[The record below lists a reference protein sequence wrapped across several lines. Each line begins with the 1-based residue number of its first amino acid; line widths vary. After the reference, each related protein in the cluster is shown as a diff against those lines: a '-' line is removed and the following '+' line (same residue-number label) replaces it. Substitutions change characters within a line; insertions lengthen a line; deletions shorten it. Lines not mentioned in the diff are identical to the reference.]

1 MLRRSSKRLQPI
13 VRELVF
19 IQYAGVL
26 TALKSDHILRRMV
39 TAAANLSSAFPDAA
53 RRAETL
59 TAHDGIALAIEHF
72 GDVRDPAVVFAHGF
86 GQTRHAWDATAIAFA
101 QAGWHAVTG
110 DARGHGDSGQR
121 ADGEYHYDQFVDDLV
136 RVARGSGETPVLVGA
151 SMGGLLGL
159 AAQALHAPFRA
170 LVLVDITP
178 RWETA
183 GVERIL
189 AFMRAHPQGFASYD
203 EAADEIA
210 RYLPH
215 RAERKSEASLRQLL
229 VRDDRG
235 RLRWHWDPRMLDF
248 ATRDSEKLQHD
259 LLAAAATVRVPVLL
273 VSGARSDVVSES
285 TIAEFLAHVPHARHV
300 RLADTTHMVAG
311 DANDTFTRV
320 VLEFVQ
326 TLESEQGTSS
336 NRHSGR
342 DCEND
347 SRNHVVST
355 LRG

>member
-1 MLRRSSKRLQPI
+1 M
-13 VRELVF
+13 
-19 IQYAGVL
+19 
-26 TALKSDHILRRMV
+26 
-39 TAAANLSSAFPDAA
+39 
-53 RRAETL
+53 L

-72 GDVRDPAVVFAHGF
+72 GDEKNLALVFAHGF
-86 GQTRHAWDATAIAFA
+86 GQTRHAWDGTATALA
-101 QAGWHAVTG
+101 QAGWHAITA
-110 DARGHGDSGQR
+110 DSRGHGDSGR
-121 ADGEYHYDQFVDDLV
+121 RDDGNYHYDQFVDDLV
-136 RVARGSGETPVLVGA
+136 RVTPSTENLPVLIGA

-189 AFMRAHPQGFASYD
+189 AFMRAHPNGFASYD

-210 RYLPH
+210 RHLPH

-248 ATRDSEKLQHD
+248 ATRDAETLQHN
-259 LLAAAATVRVPVLL
+259 LLAAAATIRVPVLL
-273 VSGARSDVVSES
+273 VSGARSDVVSAE

-300 RLADTTHMVAG
+300 RLPEATHMVAG
-311 DANDTFTRV
+311 DANDTFTRI

-326 TLESEQGTSS
+326 TLQSEAAPS
-336 NRHSGR
+336 NPRSH
-342 DCEND
+342 
-347 SRNHVVST
+347 
-355 LRG
+355 RGQ